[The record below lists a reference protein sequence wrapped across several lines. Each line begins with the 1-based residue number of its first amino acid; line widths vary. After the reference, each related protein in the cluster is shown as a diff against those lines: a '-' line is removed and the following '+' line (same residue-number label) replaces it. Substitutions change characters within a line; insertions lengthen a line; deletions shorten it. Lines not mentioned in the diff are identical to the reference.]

1 MTSNNQILE
10 RKDTRVGRISAIDV
24 VEDGSNG
31 RVGRHSEKDYDRQ
44 DKAL

>member
-10 RKDTRVGRISAIDV
+10 RTDTRVGRISAIDV

-31 RVGRHSEKDYDRQ
+31 RVGRDSKKHYDRQ
-44 DKAL
+44 DQTL